1 VERATL
7 RRLLADAGQALEFR
21 DQPRERFGEIT
32 VYAASP

>member
-1 VERATL
+1 VERKAL